1 MLAKRIIPCLDVAGG
16 RVVKGVN
23 FVSLRDAGDPVENA
37 RVYNDEGAD
46 ELVFLDITASN
57 ENRKTI
63 VDVVRRVAEKVFM
76 PLTVG
81 GGISDTEDIR
91 ILLNAGCDKV
101 SMNTSAVRDPGLISR
116 AADKFGTQCV
126 VVAIDA
132 KSSAGGGWEVYVN
145 GGRTPTGI
153 DVIEWARRVEEL
165 GAGEILL
172 TSMDRDGTKD
182 GYDIEL
188 TAAVSDATG
197 IPVIASGGC
206 GSIEHFEQALTAGK
220 ADAALAASVFHFRE
234 ISISEVKARLAEKGI
249 AVRPPS
255 SDGRSKAG
263 DN

>member
-1 MLAKRIIPCLDVAGG
+1 MLAKRIIPCLDVADG

-57 ENRKTI
+57 ENRKTML
-63 VDVVRRVAEKVFM
+63 DVVRRVAEEVFM
-76 PLTVG
+76 PFTVG
-81 GGISDTEDIR
+81 GGVSDTDDIR
-91 ILLNAGCDKV
+91 ALLNAGCDKV
-101 SMNTSAVRDPGLISR
+101 SINTAAVNDPELIGR
-116 AADKFGTQCV
+116 ASSKFGAQCT

-132 KSSAGGGWEVYVN
+132 KSSPQGGWEVYIK
-145 GGRTPTGI
+145 GGREPSGI
-153 DVIEWARRVEEL
+153 DVVEWAIKAESM

-182 GYDIEL
+182 GYDIAL
-188 TAAVSDATG
+188 TSSVAEAVD

-206 GSIEHFEQALTAGK
+206 GSIEHFEQALTEGK

-234 ISISEVKARLAEKGI
+234 ISIPQVKARLREKGI
-249 AVRPPS
+249 EVRP
-255 SDGRSKAG
+255 
-263 DN
+263 